1 MEENPEVPA
10 AAKDCRAPFP
20 VPLCMERN
28 GKSMCRHFEWAG
40 DMSGHPDVCRHL
52 APVYKLFKDAYDIE
66 VDSAGEEQVIL
77 RGCMRDPS
85 FTGEHGGLPTW
96 FKKLTESYAKV
107 DAGGRIRAALLM
119 VRFSQFTDEGQI
131 RALDI
136 FDLLLEVP
144 RFRKPEP
151 EPRPVPTVRLPF

>member
-10 AAKDCRAPFP
+10 AAKDCRDTQTIPFC
-20 VPLCMERN
+20 VERR
-28 GKSMCRHFEWAG
+28 GRGICPHFEWSG
-40 DMSGHPDVCRHL
+40 DDCDSPNTCRHL
-52 APVYKLFKDAYDIE
+52 GELELAKARYNID
-66 VDSAGEEQVIL
+66 VDGEGVSHVML
-77 RGCMRDPS
+77 RTCYR
-85 FTGEHGGLPTW
+85 TGEHGGLPTW
-96 FKKLTESYAKV
+96 FKKLAESYAKV

-131 RALDI
+131 RGLDI

-151 EPRPVPTVRLPF
+151 EPRPVPTVRLPIKEE